1 MSDWHRGDAP
11 IGAASVRVWANELST
26 RAIFD
31 SIRAG
36 RVVVM
41 ADAATPPPDVR
52 VTSSSKE
59 AHVGDTLVLAR
70 GDAYA
75 LSVAVDAAAPLY
87 QGAKAEIYWNGER
100 LAALPLA
107 NGKLLLERFGS
118 TNGYLRVHI
127 LAASGAPLAVTNP
140 IWIRTSVR

>member
-1 MSDWHRGDAP
+1 M
-11 IGAASVRVWANELST
+11 
-26 RAIFD
+26 
-31 SIRAG
+31 
-36 RVVVM
+36 
-41 ADAATPPPDVR
+41 
-52 VTSSSKE
+52 
-59 AHVGDTLVLAR
+59 
-70 GDAYA
+70 
-75 LSVAVDAAAPLY
+75 DAAAPLY